1 MMKVGIHQE
10 SCMQKQEVFPSK
22 LKAEVNNTK

>member
-1 MMKVGIHQE
+1 MKVGIHQE
-10 SCMQKQEVFPSK
+10 SCKQKQEVFPSK